1 MLSRSDPP
9 PAAMTHDRPSPAL
22 LILSFATIY
31 LVWGSSFVATKVMV
45 HDLPP
50 LLAAGVRFSVAGLL
64 LGGIALA
71 RGMRVP
77 RRLCEWR
84 QCAVMGTLLVVTAS
98 GLNVVAMRHVASNQ
112 AAILNASSAFWITL
126 LGTQGAHG
134 SPLTL
139 RSGAATLIGFAG
151 VALLLW
157 PAGGFVPGNFGWQLV
172 IVCAC
177 LGWALGT
184 LYYRR
189 VRPQLPALMFSALQ
203 MLIGGLML
211 AIAGLARGDAAR
223 WVFTASSLAAL
234 SFLML
239 FSSCFAYTAFLYLLR
254 HTTPARFSTYA
265 YVNPAV
271 AAVLGWAVLGER
283 LSAVQLLGTA
293 VILLGVVLVSLP
305 DGRGRPDATATT
317 TPAEPSG

>member
-1 MLSRSDPP
+1 
-9 PAAMTHDRPSPAL
+9 MTHDRPSPAL

-50 LLAAGVRFSVAGLL
+50 LLAAGARFIVAGLL
-64 LGGIALA
+64 LGGIALG
-71 RGMRVP
+71 RGMRIP
-77 RRLCEWR
+77 RRISEWR
-84 QCAVMGTLLVVTAS
+84 QCAIMGTLLVVTAS

-112 AAILNASSAFWITL
+112 AALLNTSSAFWITL
-126 LGTQGAHG
+126 LGTLG
-134 SPLTL
+134 SRGHRLSL
-139 RSGAATLIGFAG
+139 RSGAATVIGFAG
-151 VALLLW
+151 VALLMW
-157 PAGGFVPGNFGWQLV
+157 PKGGFLAGNFGWQLV
-172 IVCAC
+172 IIGGC

-211 AIAGLARGDAAR
+211 ALAGLASGDAAR

-234 SFLML
+234 SFLMV
-239 FSSCFAYTAFLYLLR
+239 FSSCFAYTAFLYLMR

-271 AAVLGWAVLGER
+271 AAALGWAMLGER
-283 LSAVQLLGTA
+283 LSAVQLVGTA

-305 DGRGRPDATATT
+305 DGRGRAARSADA